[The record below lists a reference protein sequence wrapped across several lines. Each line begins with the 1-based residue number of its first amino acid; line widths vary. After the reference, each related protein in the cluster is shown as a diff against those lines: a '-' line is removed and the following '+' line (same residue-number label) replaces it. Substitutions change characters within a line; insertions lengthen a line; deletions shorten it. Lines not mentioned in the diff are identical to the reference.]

1 MESLDSFEYE
11 ISMYYNLSS
20 SLIFDA
26 TSFIQLL
33 LYDNYKEKETLNNRF
48 KAISNDGSGAKHFQ
62 YKKNIRNWEKFNFL
76 FLWST
81 LESFILKKNPVVP
94 ADFVINRFTVSIM
107 LFYSDSMSA
116 IARFCGCMERFPR
129 TIYNDNDIHPFN
141 YSWIETYLFLFILE
155 ICELLL
161 LTFSKIQKILLQ
173 TYFLTSK
180 SQRSQ
185 HTLDLII
192 SLLFSWTQVRS
203 VFNGTKTIVLR
214 RS

>member
-26 TSFIQLL
+26 ASFIQLL
-33 LYDNYKEKETLNNRF
+33 LYGNYKEKETLNNRF

-62 YKKNIRNWEKFNFL
+62 CKKNIPNWEKFNFL

-116 IARFCGCMERFPR
+116 IVRFYGCIMAEVWITEYSGFMK
-129 TIYNDNDIHPFN
+129 DFLVPF
-141 YSWIETYLFLFILE
+141 TTTTTFIL
-155 ICELLL
+155 
-161 LTFSKIQKILLQ
+161 S
-173 TYFLTSK
+173 
-180 SQRSQ
+180 
-185 HTLDLII
+185 II
-192 SLLFSWTQVRS
+192 P
-203 VFNGTKTIVLR
+203 G
-214 RS
+214 